1 MRRRG
6 LTVSL
11 ATSLLMGLL
20 VAPFTAPQSQA
31 VVFGEEVPEASTTA
45 PWVASIWYT
54 RNISQKA
61 EFICTGSLIRAD
73 IIITAAHCTFDKGF
87 YWVKL
92 GADTLDGDAPLLE
105 VSGTW
110 RDTRYSK
117 KTITNDLG
125 ILKLTRPVTDVKPI
139 ALPAQSQLSKVAKL
153 NKFRIY
159 GWGLDQNNEVAKF
172 LRTASLD
179 LQDSAAKRAYG
190 SSFKPEIMLAS
201 GRYIKA
207 EKLYA
212 GGCNG
217 DSGGPLIGMVDGRPT
232 LVGLTSW
239 GSAQG
244 CDRGK
249 PTIFTRVSYYLKN
262 ISNGIVLASKAATVY
277 NQAAPTNIERA
288 SITGSARV
296 GSTLTCD
303 KGVWSDNTIDV
314 DVYWTS
320 PSRISGDRDLSV
332 AVTNEDAGQTFTCV
346 ALGKS
351 RTAQMPVESKVT
363 IPAAPILETSQT
375 ITGLGSTAPKT
386 GTNLSCSNATW
397 RNNVETTIRPKWY
410 VGDYY
415 SRDMLSSNSSLVGE
429 GSTLI
434 LTKEIIVKAI
444 NKSILCASGA
454 TGAGGTRWNIVS
466 VAMPYIGTP
475 SPSLKLDGL
484 VSNETPSPGQIVTC
498 NVDQPE
504 QYESIKYEWVLQT
517 SSWSNST
524 TAPIIGTN
532 ATFIFDSANILTSV
546 RKYLQCRVTVTNLVA
561 TGYANVTTYVKEPTA
576 PEYFNVDIKGLTA
589 QSTPANQVI
598 TCEARKLVGDE
609 KATFTWGVGAYYY
622 SSDIQTVL
630 GTGSSLIFTGDIYDQ
645 VVGKTLLCAVEIKNS
660 IGRANATDGVAVEVP
675 PVQLFGKTG
684 HYYMWVSEKV
694 TWQQA
699 RTNALGMTYL
709 GLQGYLATPNT
720 AAEFELLRKKAGNN
734 NFWLGATDVEQEGCW
749 KYSDGPEANTAF
761 YAVPGTAN
769 CAVTAGYTNWNSGE
783 PNNAYGGENWAMA
796 LTNGLWNDGPID
808 SLINSWSS
816 WPTGYVVEFGGPVAA
831 LAIAPGSTAA
841 APKMSASAST
851 STGFTTAS
859 QSVTTTFTP
868 DRFTAAAF
876 ATARIAI
883 KLQGPAGFSASNY
896 LPTLANSSATR
907 ETSNPL
913 GDYSWAT
920 NPGATATINFSFVS
934 LPQGRYTMTIVA
946 QDSAGTT
953 VTSNAMSFDVFV
965 KIPSVTATTVAGKID
980 SVALSWMAPSQ
991 TAGITTYLI
1000 EYSKDGSTWTP
1011 FTRPD
1016 STATTATVT
1025 GLEAGTAYTF
1035 RVTPSISG
1043 AISATAATPS
1053 NSATTNFQRVT
1064 NAVATASASNYANV
1078 SLTWSAPTIT
1088 TGLDNYQI
1096 EVSTDGAT
1104 WTVFERTASTTTSAT
1119 VTGLAFATSY
1129 RFRITPSFSATLDTN
1144 GLATTSAVTTG
1155 SPTVSNVLA
1164 SKITGNNTS
1173 LAVTWNAPPMT
1184 NGLATYKVDVS
1195 IDGSTWNEFVR
1206 SNSTATSATVTGLT
1220 AGTSYRFRITP
1231 VFTGVTPDTRFA
1243 ATSAPITTNVYN
1255 IAYSQNIL
1263 QDAPNYYFRMNGVLA
1278 NSGSSPLTLNNNLFI
1293 GNGVNVSST
1302 GGVTDGRIANF
1313 YINTGFSFRQTTD
1326 LFSDS
1331 VFTISGWVKSPGI
1344 SASENIFASA
1354 NGASYLR
1361 LALNPGGTIS
1371 GEFSRSVNDRR
1382 AIVSA
1387 APAANDLFNDKW
1399 HHFAWV
1405 ANGATQNLYID
1416 GQLVGQAATDAIAIG
1431 SNADIRFAGDLSYTS
1446 NKCAGSDILCPVS
1459 YQGSKASFDEIA
1471 LFNTALDAAVIS
1483 RHYAAGRELLP

>member
-6 LTVSL
+6 LSVSL
-11 ATSLLMGLL
+11 ATSLLAALL
-20 VAPFTAPQSQA
+20 VAPFAAPQSQA

-54 RNISQKA
+54 RNINEKA
-61 EFICTGSLIRAD
+61 EFICTGSLIRSD

-179 LQDSAAKRAYG
+179 LQDAAAKRAYG

-320 PSRISGDRDLSV
+320 PSRISGDRVASV

-363 IPAAPILETSQT
+363 IPAAPVLETSQS

-386 GTNLSCSNATW
+386 GTNLTCSNATW

-429 GSTLI
+429 GSTLV
-434 LTKEIIVKAI
+434 LTKEIIIKAI

-475 SPSLKLDGL
+475 SPSLKMDGL

-524 TAPIIGTN
+524 TAPIISTN

-561 TGYANVTTYVKEPTA
+561 TGQANVTTYVKEPTA
-576 PEYFNVDIKGLTA
+576 PEYFNVDIKGLNA

-630 GTGSSLIFTGDIYDQ
+630 GTGPSLIFTGDIYDQ
-645 VVGKTLLCAVEIKNS
+645 VVGKTLLCAVEIRNS
-660 IGRANATDGVAVEVP
+660 IGRANATDGVAIEVP

-761 YAVPGTAN
+761 YALPGTAN

-796 LTNGLWNDGPID
+796 LSNGLWNDGPID
-808 SLINSWSS
+808 SLINSWNS

-859 QSVTTTFTP
+859 QTVTTTFTP

-946 QDSAGTT
+946 QDLAGTT
-953 VTSNAMSFDVFV
+953 VTSNSMSFDVFV
-965 KIPSVTATTVAGKID
+965 KVPSVTATTVAGKID

-1064 NAVATASASNYANV
+1064 NAVATPSASNYANV
-1078 SLTWSAPTIT
+1078 SLSWSAPTIT

-1104 WTVFERTASTTTSAT
+1104 WTVFERTASTSTSAT

-1144 GLATTSAVTTG
+1144 GLAITSAVTTG
-1155 SPTVSNVLA
+1155 SPTVSNVIA

-1184 NGLATYKVDVS
+1184 NGLATYKVEVS
-1195 IDGSTWNEFVR
+1195 TDGTTWNEFVR
-1206 SNSTATSATVTGLT
+1206 ANSTATSVTVSGLT

-1231 VFTGVTPDTRFA
+1231 VFNGVTPDARFA
-1243 ATSAPITTNVYN
+1243 AISTPITTNVYN

-1278 NSGSSPLTLNNNLFI
+1278 NSGSSPLTNLSG
-1293 GNGVNVSST
+1293 GNITST
-1302 GGVTDGRIANF
+1302 GGIVDGRTANF
-1313 YINTGFSFRQTTD
+1313 FINSGIFFRPGTD
-1326 LFSDS
+1326 LFSDYI
-1331 VFTISGWVKSPGI
+1331 FTISGWVKTAAI
-1344 SASENIFASA
+1344 SSNENIFAAA
-1354 NGASYLR
+1354 NGVSYLR
-1361 LALNPGGTIS
+1361 LALNPGGTIT

-1382 AIVSA
+1382 AVVSA
-1387 APAANDLFNDKW
+1387 APPANDLFNDKY

-1405 ANGATQNLYID
+1405 ANGATQSLYID
-1416 GQLVGQAATDAIAIG
+1416 GQLVGQAATDAINIG
-1431 SNADIRFAGDLSYTS
+1431 TSADIRFASDLSYPT
-1446 NKCAGSDILCPVS
+1446 NKCAGSDLLCPVS